1 MPSRIDDEQD
11 PTVSA
16 YLALLAQDM
25 AAHPERLAALTEKE
39 LPGCADLPTVSTLAT
54 TTSSRTTSCCDQ

>member
-25 AAHPERLAALTEKE
+25 AAHPERVAALTEKE
-39 LPGCADLPTVSTLAT
+39 LSRLRRLTDGVDACDDDLVSDDVML
-54 TTSSRTTSCCDQ
+54 